1 MRYLLIIILF
11 CIMVE
16 ANCQYSP
23 IYSQYVMNG
32 LAINPAYAGSRDVL
46 SLSLMSRWQWVGF
59 EGAPFTT
66 TFSGNMPFKNK
77 ALAMGLIVINEKIG
91 IRNNLSCFG
100 NYAYRLRTNDGFLSF
115 GLKAGFEM
123 LKENSSE
130 ITTQQPDYVFN
141 NSDAGYFLPNFGFGV
156 YYYNSNFFV
165 GASIPTFLSY
175 REKSQGN
182 GFEAYNDIKN
192 YNYLVSAGMLIGVND
207 NFKIKPSTL
216 LRYLANSP
224 VQYDINCNFIFLK
237 DGKFWLGT
245 SYRNKEAIVGLLE
258 FQINTQL
265 RLGYSY
271 DYSIGALSKYNSGS
285 HEIML
290 RYEFR
295 YILKAL
301 NPKYF

>member
-1 MRYLLIIILF
+1 MT
-11 CIMVE
+11 VE
-16 ANCQYSP
+16 TNCQYVP
-23 IYSQYVMNG
+23 VYSQYMMNG

-77 ALAMGLIVINEKIG
+77 ALAMGLIVMNEKIG
-91 IRNNLSCFG
+91 IRNDLSCFG
-100 NYAYRLRTNDGFLSF
+100 MYAYRLRTSNGFLSF

-123 LKENSSE
+123 IKENQSE
-130 ITTQQPDYVFN
+130 ITIQNPDIVFN
-141 NSDAGYFLPNFGFGV
+141 NSDAGYFLPNFGFGI
-156 YYYNSNFFV
+156 YYYNSKFSA

-175 REKSQGN
+175 REKSQGD
-182 GFEAYNDIKN
+182 GFAAYNNIKN
-192 YNYLVSAGMLIGVND
+192 YNYLISGGMLINVSD
-207 NFKIKPSTL
+207 NFKLKPSTL
-216 LRYLANSP
+216 IKYVANSP
-224 VQYDINCNFIFLK
+224 VQYDLNCNFIFFR
-237 DGKFWLGT
+237 DGKFWLGA
-245 SYRNKEAIVGLLE
+245 SYRNQEALVGMFEL
-258 FQINTQL
+258 QINTQL

-271 DYSIGALSKYNSGS
+271 DYTLSELSKYNSGS